1 MDTPPEHARVPESAG
16 QLRLERLLPAGGCQT
31 TVPEVVRELGL
42 YERGTLPPGRPRVL
56 LNMIATADGRA
67 TLAGRSGPLGGA
79 ADHALFHGLRGAVD
93 AVLVG
98 AATVRAERYGRMIA
112 DPAQRAARRERGL
125 SQEPLACIVSG
136 RLALAADLP
145 LLREPEARVAIVTAS
160 PASLPDTEAH
170 VEYVRA
176 ARSGSLQL
184 AAALV
189 ELRERFAVE
198 WVLCEGGPHLAGQLL
213 AEGLLDELFLT
224 LSPMLAGGEAAS
236 GESLR
241 VLAGAELQPPAELEL
256 LDVLRGDSSLL
267 LHYGVRSRAVAD
279 GA

>member
-1 MDTPPEHARVPESAG
+1 MDTPPQRARVPESAG
-16 QLRLERLLPAGGCQT
+16 QVSLERLLPAGGYRT
-31 TVPEVVRELGL
+31 SVSEVVQDLGL
-42 YERGTLPPGRPRVL
+42 YQRGALPPGRPRVL
-56 LNMIATADGRA
+56 LNMISTLDGRA
-67 TLAGRSGPLGGA
+67 TLAGRSGALGGA

-112 DPAQRAARRERGL
+112 DPAMRSARRERGL
-125 SQEPLACIVSG
+125 PDEPLACIVSG
-136 RLALAADLP
+136 RLGLEADVP
-145 LLREPEARVAIVTAS
+145 LLREPDARVVIVTAS

-176 ARSGSLQL
+176 ARSGSLEL
-184 AAALV
+184 GAALI
-189 ELRERFAVE
+189 ELRRRFAVE

-213 AEGLLDELFLT
+213 AEGLVDELFLT
-224 LSPMLAGGEAAS
+224 LSPKLAGGEAAS

-241 VLAGAELQPPAELEL
+241 MLAGAELQPPAELEL
-256 LDVLRGDSSLL
+256 LDVLRGDSALL
-267 LHYGVRSRAVAD
+267 VHYRVLSPAVAD